1 MSYLEDNAKILCD
14 FGLTPYQ
21 AKVYLAV
28 VQLSLASISKI
39 SKFSKIRREEVY
51 RTLPNLEKAGLID
64 RVLGKPLKVRAL
76 PVEDALS
83 ILIERKKEEAN
94 REISE
99 LAAKKSDFLKNFKAN
114 SKKIMLEEE
123 KPNFVLISEK
133 DAMVKRIASLIKNAE
148 REIDIVDSRGNVA
161 RLAFSYI
168 EPLKKALKNK
178 VKVRIISELPD
189 DEDIIP
195 ISLEKYFPGNSFDL
209 KYVEDLPSC
218 YIIVDNKET
227 IIASGAADIAFPR
240 KNLWTNDPSLV
251 GLLQRN
257 FEDLFHSS
265 VDWKT
270 LIFSPSEKINR
281 IVNRLRPTD
290 HAIFVYDYIE
300 TKHDFLFSYIRTGL
314 ENNEAAAYVCS
325 EENPNQIRE
334 AMKQFGIEVEKHERA
349 GALTIIHYTDLYIID
364 GKFNITK
371 VLDSWN
377 KLYREALTKGF
388 KGLRVTGEM
397 ECFFKHNLTKELVEY
412 EDALHRVLDLPIV
425 AICAYNA
432 NILNRSKDPVNIYS
446 ELVKAHGTVLFTAKD
461 NKLGTIEI
469 RKA

>member
-1 MSYLEDNAKILCD
+1 LSELEDNAKKLCD

-28 VQLSLASISKI
+28 VQLGLASISRI
-39 SKFSKIRREEVY
+39 SKLSKVRREEVY

-76 PVEDALS
+76 PVQDALS
-83 ILIERKKEEAN
+83 ILIDHKKEEAN

-99 LAAKKSDFLKNFKAN
+99 LIAEKSDFLRNFKAN

-123 KPNFVLISEK
+123 TPNFVLISEK
-133 DAMVKRIASLIKNAE
+133 DAMIKRIESLIKSAQK
-148 REIDIVDSRGNVA
+148 EIDIVDSRENVT
-161 RLAFSYI
+161 RLAFSHI
-168 EPLKKALKNK
+168 EPLKKALKKN

-189 DEDIIP
+189 DEDIVP
-195 ISLEKYFPGNSFDL
+195 ITLEKYFPGNSFDL

-227 IIASGAADIAFPR
+227 IIASGAKDLAFPR
-240 KNLWTNDPSLV
+240 KNLWTNDFSLV
-251 GLLQRN
+251 GVLQRN

-281 IVNRLRPTD
+281 IVNRLKPRD
-290 HAIFVYDYIE
+290 HIILVYDSVE
-300 TKHDFLFSYIRTGL
+300 TKHNFLFSYIKTGL

-334 AMKQFGIEVEKHERA
+334 AMKQFGIEVEKHERT
-349 GALTIIHYTDLYIID
+349 GALTIIHYTDFYIID
-364 GKFNITK
+364 GKFNTTK
-371 VLDSWN
+371 VLDSWT
-377 KLYREALTKGF
+377 KLYKEALTKGF

-397 ECFFKHNLTKELVEY
+397 GFFFKHNLTKELIEY
-412 EDALHRVLDLPIV
+412 EDALHRVLDIPIV
-425 AICAYNA
+425 AICAYST
-432 NILNRSKDPVNIYS
+432 NILNRSEDPVNIYS
-446 ELVKAHGTVLFTAKD
+446 ELVKAHGTVLFTGKD

>member
-1 MSYLEDNAKILCD
+1 LSYLEDNAKTLCD

-28 VQLSLASISKI
+28 VQLGLASVSKI
-39 SKFSKIRREEVY
+39 SKLSKVRREEVY
-51 RTLPNLEKAGLID
+51 RTLPKLEKAGLID

-83 ILIERKKEEAN
+83 VLIERKKEDAN

-99 LAAKKSDFLKNFKAN
+99 LTAKKSDFLKSFKAN
-114 SKKIMLEEE
+114 SKRIMLEEE
-123 KPNFVLISEK
+123 RPNFVLISEK
-133 DAMVKRIASLIKNAE
+133 DTMVKRIASLIKNAKK
-148 REIDIVDSRGNVA
+148 EIDIVDCGENVT
-161 RLAFSYI
+161 RFVFTYT
-168 EPLKKALKNK
+168 EPIKKALKNR
-178 VKVRIISELPD
+178 VKVRIISELPN
-189 DEDIIP
+189 DENIIP
-195 ISLEKYFPGNSFDL
+195 TTFEKYFPGNSFDL
-209 KYVEDLPSC
+209 KYVEDLSSC

-227 IIASGAADIAFPR
+227 IIASGATDLAFPR

-251 GLLQRN
+251 GVLQSN
-257 FEDLFHSS
+257 FEALFHTSI
-265 VDWKT
+265 DWKAS
-270 LIFSPSEKINR
+270 IFSPSEKINR
-281 IVNRLRPTD
+281 MVNRLRPTD
-290 HAIFVYDYIE
+290 HVVLVYDSIE

-325 EENPNQIRE
+325 EEDPNQIRE
-334 AMKQFGIEVEKHERA
+334 TMKRFGIEVEKHERA

-364 GKFNITK
+364 GKFNTTK
-371 VLDSWN
+371 VFDSWN
-377 KLYREALTKGF
+377 KLYKEALTKGF

-397 ECFFKHNLTKELVEY
+397 EFFFKHNLTKELVEY
-412 EDALHRVLDLPIV
+412 EDALHRVVDIPIV

-432 NILNRSKDPVNIYS
+432 NILNRSEDPVDIYS
-446 ELVKAHGTVLFTAKD
+446 ELVKAHSIVLFRRKD